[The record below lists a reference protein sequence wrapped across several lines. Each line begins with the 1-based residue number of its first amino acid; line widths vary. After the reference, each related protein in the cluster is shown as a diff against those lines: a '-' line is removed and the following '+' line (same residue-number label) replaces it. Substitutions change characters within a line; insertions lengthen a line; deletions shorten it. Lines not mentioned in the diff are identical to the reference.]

1 MPIKTATLKVPGA
14 DLYYEVRGAGPA
26 LVMMPGGPAD
36 AWVFRDIAGILAS
49 NYTVGFDSHSSEFAV
64 KLREVLEGV

>member
-36 AWVFRDIAGILAS
+36 ARVLRG
-49 NYTVGFDSHSSEFAV
+49 HSAQFAV

>member
-14 DLYYEVRGAGPA
+14 DLYYEVRGAGPV

-36 AWVFRDIAGILAS
+36 AWVVRDNVFPGAHTG
-49 NYTVGFDSHSSEFAV
+49 VDSHSAEFAV